1 MFHLPFFF
9 KRLGNA
15 FILFPITLTYN
26 IVPYPKKGCCS
37 LFFLEGLGS
46 LGSSWILLDL
56 GLSENRVPF
65 HLHWWINAHHH
76 YPVLSHI
83 IIPYYPILSPSK
95 NSHLEGYTVYTVHY
109 SQTQP
114 FGHQD
119 GFPCQGLYTFDAG
132 CHGRPVGSRCCS
144 RGSGGSHRRAQRAAW
159 RMRFRFFVGK
169 AVGEI
174 VGQ

>member
-1 MFHLPFFF
+1 M
-9 KRLGNA
+9 GNA

-26 IVPYPKKGCCS
+26 IVPEKRMLLPV
-37 LFFLEGLGS
+37 FFWKALDLLDP
-46 LGSSWILLDL
+46 LGSSWIWVCLRI
-56 GLSENRVPF
+56 G
-65 HLHWWINAHHH
+65 
-76 YPVLSHI
+76 SHFISIGESMFI
-83 IIPYYPILSPSK
+83 IITPYYPILS
-95 NSHLEGYTVYTVHY
+95 SHIIPYYPHQKIAIWRDIQYIQY
-109 SQTQP
+109 SILRQP